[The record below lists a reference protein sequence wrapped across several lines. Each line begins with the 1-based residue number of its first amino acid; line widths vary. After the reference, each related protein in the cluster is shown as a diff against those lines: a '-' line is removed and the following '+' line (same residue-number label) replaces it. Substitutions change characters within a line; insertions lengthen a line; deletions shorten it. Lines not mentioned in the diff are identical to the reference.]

1 MCSQVGLP
9 RALSGRQLTKVMT
22 EPATTHVPRLAAGC
36 RMTQSA
42 DLGPV
47 LLLPESMLRLTGPGP
62 RILEL
67 CDGTRTLA
75 DVIAALQSEFSA
87 ADPAMI
93 QREVLAFVASLN
105 ERRALDFT

>member
-1 MCSQVGLP
+1 
-9 RALSGRQLTKVMT
+9 MT
-22 EPATTHVPRLAAGC
+22 EPVPTNVPRLAPGC
-36 RMTQSA
+36 RMSQSA

-62 RILEL
+62 RIVEL

-75 DVIAALQSEFSA
+75 DVITSLQSEFSD

-93 QREVLAFVASLN
+93 QREVLAFLASLR
-105 ERRALDFT
+105 ERRALNFE

>member
-1 MCSQVGLP
+1 MS
-9 RALSGRQLTKVMT
+9 
-22 EPATTHVPRLAAGC
+22 EPEPTRIPRLAAGC

-62 RILEL
+62 RIVEL
-67 CDGTRTLA
+67 CDGTRTLEG
-75 DVIAALQSEFSA
+75 VIASLQSEFSN

-93 QREVLAFVASLN
+93 QREVLAFLASLN
-105 ERRALDFT
+105 ERRALDFV